1 MSQENVEIATRHFGT
16 IVRVLTTYWKNPRSV
31 SAAAES
37 GQLDPDRRDVFDRLH
52 PDVRWTNVI
61 GEVYEGKLG
70 CATGVDEL
78 LRASQDYA
86 VRLDEVT
93 DLDHDHVLV
102 VVRSEGKGQS
112 SGAAGAVTLFTLVT
126 MRNGLIAQVDEYLSR
141 AEALK
146 AVGLEQ

>member
-1 MSQENVEIATRHFGT
+1 VESAARHFGT
-16 IVRVLTTYWKNPRSV
+16 IVKVLATYRKEPRSF

-37 GQLDPDRRDVFDRLH
+37 GQLDPDERDAFDRLH

-78 LRASQDYA
+78 LRASQDYT
-86 VRLDEVT
+86 VRLDEIA
-93 DLDHDHVLV
+93 DLGDDNVLIV
-102 VVRSEGKGQS
+102 LRSTGKGQS
-112 SGAAGAVTLFTLVT
+112 SGAPGAVTLFTLVR

-146 AVGLEQ
+146 AVRLEE